1 MFRFSLLHPLY
12 LFNFTFLL
20 SFISVSYGQSIAQ
33 IDAPENWY
41 QVEVI
46 LFNQP
51 SNINSETSTPS
62 LPLKFSDNIIYLTNV
77 IEEKQRESL
86 MIEGA
91 LLPEMTRYDP
101 VSELEQHDK
110 TLMHSIDSI
119 SLGEDSFELNP
130 SEDGV
135 LEELVMEHE
144 KENLFIPEYE
154 DEFQI
159 LDSKIRDLNDTA
171 RSLNR
176 RGFNVFFH
184 ESWRFVADESDNQNW
199 IVIGAGDQLDG
210 RSEIEGSIR
219 FYKSRF
225 LHFEANLW
233 KLIFPTNI
241 ENSSEQYF
249 KLPDIPEEYEEERTF
264 WKLSKLVENKNT
276 ENTEITEITEITETY
291 EVSIENYGSQFD
303 ETIEQS
309 NARLK
314 NLIAKDYAINRF
326 EPAVDIE
333 KSAPASNLL
342 LDDLW
347 TINQSKRLDVGKLYY
362 LDHPELG
369 MIINA
374 KSYEPKPINIE
385 PANQSNSSPD
395 NGDF

>member
-1 MFRFSLLHPLY
+1 M
-12 LFNFTFLL
+12 L
-20 SFISVSYGQSIAQ
+20 SFISVSYGQSTAQ

-51 SNINSETSTPS
+51 SNVNSETSTPS

-91 LLPEMTRYDP
+91 LLPEITSYDP

-110 TLMHSIDSI
+110 TLTQSIDST
-119 SLGEDSFELNP
+119 SLEEDSFELKP

-135 LEELVMEHE
+135 LEELVMEYE

-154 DEFQI
+154 EEFQI

-184 ESWRFVADESDNQNW
+184 ESWRFIADESDSQNW

-264 WKLSKLVENKNT
+264 WKLSKLVENKT
-276 ENTEITEITEITETY
+276 TEITEITENY
-291 EVSIENYGSQFD
+291 EVSIENYGSRSD
-303 ETIEQS
+303 ENIEQS
-309 NARLK
+309 NGRLK

-326 EPAVDIE
+326 EPAPDIE
-333 KSAPASNLL
+333 KTAPASNLL

-347 TINQSKRLDVGKLYY
+347 TINQSKRIDDGKLYY

-385 PANQSNSSPD
+385 PENQSNSSPD
-395 NGDF
+395 NVGF

>member
-1 MFRFSLLHPLY
+1 M
-12 LFNFTFLL
+12 L
-20 SFISVSYGQSIAQ
+20 SFISVSYGQSTAQ

-51 SNINSETSTPS
+51 SNVNSETSTPS

-91 LLPEMTRYDP
+91 LLPEITSNDP

-110 TLMHSIDSI
+110 TLMQSIDSFN
-119 SLGEDSFELNP
+119 LEEDSFELNP

-184 ESWRFVADESDNQNW
+184 ESWRFVADESDSQNW

-264 WKLSKLVENKNT
+264 WKLSKLVENKTT
-276 ENTEITEITEITETY
+276 ENIEFTEFTEITEITER
-291 EVSIENYGSQFD
+291 
-303 ETIEQS
+303 S
-309 NARLK
+309 NGTLK
-314 NLIAKDYAINRF
+314 NLTGKDYAINRF
-326 EPAVDIE
+326 EPAPDIE
-333 KSAPASNLL
+333 KTAPASNLL
-342 LDDLW
+342 LDGLW
-347 TINQSKRLDVGKLYY
+347 TIIQSKRIDDGKLYY

-385 PANQSNSSPD
+385 PENQRNSSPD
-395 NGDF
+395 NVDF

>member
-1 MFRFSLLHPLY
+1 MFRFSLLNPLY
-12 LFNFTFLL
+12 LFKFSFLL
-20 SFISVSYGQSIAQ
+20 SFISVSYGQSTAQ

-51 SNINSETSTPS
+51 SNVNSETSTPS

-91 LLPEMTRYDP
+91 LLPEITSYDP

-110 TLMHSIDSI
+110 TLTQSIDSTN
-119 SLGEDSFELNP
+119 LEEDSFELNP

-135 LEELVMEHE
+135 LEELVMEYE
-144 KENLFIPEYE
+144 KEDLFIPEYE
-154 DEFQI
+154 EEFQI

-184 ESWRFVADESDNQNW
+184 ESWRFIADESDSQNW

-264 WKLSKLVENKNT
+264 WKLSKLVENKT
-276 ENTEITEITEITETY
+276 TEITEITENY
-291 EVSIENYGSQFD
+291 EVSIENYGSRSD
-303 ETIEQS
+303 ENIEQS
-309 NARLK
+309 NGRLK

-326 EPAVDIE
+326 EPAPDIE
-333 KSAPASNLL
+333 KTAPASNLL

-347 TINQSKRLDVGKLYY
+347 TVNQSKRIDDGKLYY

-385 PANQSNSSPD
+385 PENQRNSSPD
-395 NGDF
+395 NVDF

>member
-1 MFRFSLLHPLY
+1 MFRFSLLNPLY
-12 LFNFTFLL
+12 LFKFTFLL
-20 SFISVSYGQSIAQ
+20 SFISVSYGQSTAQ

-51 SNINSETSTPS
+51 SNVNSETSNPS

-91 LLPEMTRYDP
+91 LLPEITSYDP

-110 TLMHSIDSI
+110 TLTQSIDST
-119 SLGEDSFELNP
+119 SLEEDSFELNP

-135 LEELVMEHE
+135 LEELVMEYE
-144 KENLFIPEYE
+144 KEDLFIPEYE
-154 DEFQI
+154 EEFQI

-184 ESWRFVADESDNQNW
+184 ESWRFIADESDSQNW

-249 KLPDIPEEYEEERTF
+249 KLPDIPEEYEEERIF
-264 WKLSKLVENKNT
+264 WKLSKLVENKT
-276 ENTEITEITEITETY
+276 TEITEITENY
-291 EVSIENYGSQFD
+291 EVSIENYGSRSD
-303 ETIEQS
+303 ENIEQS
-309 NARLK
+309 NGRLK

-326 EPAVDIE
+326 EPAPDIE
-333 KSAPASNLL
+333 KTAPASNLL

-347 TINQSKRLDVGKLYY
+347 TIIQSKRIDDGKLYY

-369 MIINA
+369 MIISA

-385 PANQSNSSPD
+385 PENQSNSSPD
-395 NGDF
+395 NVGF

>member
-1 MFRFSLLHPLY
+1 MFRFSLLNPLY

-91 LLPEMTRYDP
+91 LLPEMTSYDT
-101 VSELEQHDK
+101 VSELEQYDK

-119 SLGEDSFELNP
+119 SSEEDSFELNP

-241 ENSSEQYF
+241 ECSSDQIF
-249 KLPDIPEEYEEERTF
+249 KLPAIREE
-264 WKLSKLVENKNT
+264 
-276 ENTEITEITEITETY
+276 
-291 EVSIENYGSQFD
+291 
-303 ETIEQS
+303 
-309 NARLK
+309 
-314 NLIAKDYAINRF
+314 
-326 EPAVDIE
+326 
-333 KSAPASNLL
+333 
-342 LDDLW
+342 
-347 TINQSKRLDVGKLYY
+347 
-362 LDHPELG
+362 
-369 MIINA
+369 
-374 KSYEPKPINIE
+374 
-385 PANQSNSSPD
+385 
-395 NGDF
+395 

>member
-1 MFRFSLLHPLY
+1 MFRFSLLNPLY

-20 SFISVSYGQSIAQ
+20 SFISVSYGQSTAQ

-51 SNINSETSTPS
+51 SNVNSETSTPS

-91 LLPEMTRYDP
+91 LLPEITSYDP

-110 TLMHSIDSI
+110 TLTQSIDST
-119 SLGEDSFELNP
+119 SLEEDSFELKP

-135 LEELVMEHE
+135 LEELVMEYE

-154 DEFQI
+154 EEFQI

-184 ESWRFVADESDNQNW
+184 ESWRFIADESDSQNW

-264 WKLSKLVENKNT
+264 WKLSKLVENKT
-276 ENTEITEITEITETY
+276 TEITEITENY
-291 EVSIENYGSQFD
+291 EVSIENYGSLSD

-309 NARLK
+309 NGRLK

-326 EPAVDIE
+326 EPAPDIE
-333 KSAPASNLL
+333 KTAPASNLL

-347 TINQSKRLDVGKLYY
+347 TINQSKRIDDGKLYY

-385 PANQSNSSPD
+385 PENQSNSSPD
-395 NGDF
+395 NVGF

>member
-1 MFRFSLLHPLY
+1 MFRFSLLNPLY
-12 LFNFTFLL
+12 LFKFTFLL
-20 SFISVSYGQSIAQ
+20 SFISVSYGQSTAQ

-51 SNINSETSTPS
+51 SNVNSETSTPS

-91 LLPEMTRYDP
+91 LLPEITSYDP

-110 TLMHSIDSI
+110 TFMQSIDSI
-119 SLGEDSFELNP
+119 SLEEDSFELNP

-184 ESWRFVADESDNQNW
+184 ESWRFIADESDSQNW

-264 WKLSKLVENKNT
+264 WKLSKLVENKT
-276 ENTEITEITEITETY
+276 TEITEITENY
-291 EVSIENYGSQFD
+291 EVSIENYGSLSD

-309 NARLK
+309 NGRLK
-314 NLIAKDYAINRF
+314 NLIAKHYAINRF
-326 EPAVDIE
+326 EPAPDIE
-333 KSAPASNLL
+333 KTAPASNLL

-347 TINQSKRLDVGKLYY
+347 TIIQSKRIDDGKLYY

-385 PANQSNSSPD
+385 PGNQSNSSPD
-395 NGDF
+395 NVGF

>member
-1 MFRFSLLHPLY
+1 M
-12 LFNFTFLL
+12 L
-20 SFISVSYGQSIAQ
+20 SFISVSYGQSTAQ

-51 SNINSETSTPS
+51 SNVNSETSTPS

-91 LLPEMTRYDP
+91 LLPEITSYDP

-110 TLMHSIDSI
+110 TLTQSIDST
-119 SLGEDSFELNP
+119 SLEEDSFELKP

-135 LEELVMEHE
+135 LEELVMEYE

-154 DEFQI
+154 EEFQI

-184 ESWRFVADESDNQNW
+184 ESWRFIADESDSQNW

-264 WKLSKLVENKNT
+264 WKLSKLVENKT
-276 ENTEITEITEITETY
+276 TEITEITENY
-291 EVSIENYGSQFD
+291 EVSIENYGSLSD

-309 NARLK
+309 NGRLK

-326 EPAVDIE
+326 EPAPDIE
-333 KSAPASNLL
+333 KTAPASNLL

-347 TINQSKRLDVGKLYY
+347 TINQSKRIDDGKLYY

-385 PANQSNSSPD
+385 PENQSNSSPD
-395 NGDF
+395 NVGF

>member
-1 MFRFSLLHPLY
+1 MLRFSSLNPLY

-20 SFISVSYGQSIAQ
+20 SFISVSYGQSTAQ

-51 SNINSETSTPS
+51 SNVNSETSTPS

-91 LLPEMTRYDP
+91 LLPEITSYDP

-110 TLMHSIDSI
+110 TLTQSIDST
-119 SLGEDSFELNP
+119 SLEEDSFELNP

-135 LEELVMEHE
+135 LEELVMEYE
-144 KENLFIPEYE
+144 KEDLFIPEYE
-154 DEFQI
+154 EEFQI
-159 LDSKIRDLNDTA
+159 LDSKIRELNDTA

-184 ESWRFVADESDNQNW
+184 ESWRFVADESDSQNW

-264 WKLSKLVENKNT
+264 WKLSKLVENKT
-276 ENTEITEITEITETY
+276 TEITENY
-291 EVSIENYGSQFD
+291 EVSIENYGSRSD
-303 ETIEQS
+303 ENIEQS
-309 NARLK
+309 NGRLK

-326 EPAVDIE
+326 EPAPDIE
-333 KSAPASNLL
+333 KTAPASNLL

-347 TINQSKRLDVGKLYY
+347 TINQSKRIDDGKLYY

-385 PANQSNSSPD
+385 PENQRNSSPD
-395 NGDF
+395 NVDF

>member
-1 MFRFSLLHPLY
+1 MFRFSLLNPLY

-77 IEEKQRESL
+77 IEEKQRKSL

-91 LLPEMTRYDP
+91 LLPEMTSYDP

-110 TLMHSIDSI
+110 TLMQSIDSI
-119 SLGEDSFELNP
+119 SLEDDSFELSP

-184 ESWRFVADESDNQNW
+184 ESWRFVADESDSQNW

-264 WKLSKLVENKNT
+264 WKLSKLVENKTT
-276 ENTEITEITEITETY
+276 ENTENIGITEITENY
-291 EVSIENYGSQFD
+291 EVSIENYGSRSD
-303 ETIEQS
+303 KTIAQS
-309 NARLK
+309 NGRLK

-326 EPAVDIE
+326 EPAPDIE
-333 KSAPASNLL
+333 KTAPASNLL

-347 TINQSKRLDVGKLYY
+347 TINQSKRIDDGKLYY

-385 PANQSNSSPD
+385 LENQSNSFPD
-395 NGDF
+395 NVDF

>member
-1 MFRFSLLHPLY
+1 MFRFSLLNPLC

-20 SFISVSYGQSIAQ
+20 SFISVSYGQSTAQ

-51 SNINSETSTPS
+51 SNVNSETSTPS

-91 LLPEMTRYDP
+91 LLPEITSYDP

-110 TLMHSIDSI
+110 TLTQSIDST
-119 SLGEDSFELNP
+119 SLEEDSFELKP

-135 LEELVMEHE
+135 LEELVMEYE

-184 ESWRFVADESDNQNW
+184 ESWRFIADESDSQNW

-264 WKLSKLVENKNT
+264 WKLSKLVENKT
-276 ENTEITEITEITETY
+276 TEITENY
-291 EVSIENYGSQFD
+291 EVSIENYGSRSD

-309 NARLK
+309 NGRLK

-326 EPAVDIE
+326 EPAPDIE
-333 KSAPASNLL
+333 KTAPASNLL

-347 TINQSKRLDVGKLYY
+347 TVNQSKRIDDGKLYY

-385 PANQSNSSPD
+385 PENQRNSSPD
-395 NGDF
+395 NVDF

>member
-1 MFRFSLLHPLY
+1 
-12 LFNFTFLL
+12 LL
-20 SFISVSYGQSIAQ
+20 SFISVSYGQSTAQ

-51 SNINSETSTPS
+51 SNVNSETSTPS

-91 LLPEMTRYDP
+91 LLPEITSYDP

-110 TLMHSIDSI
+110 TLTQSIDST
-119 SLGEDSFELNP
+119 SLEEDSFELKP

-135 LEELVMEHE
+135 LEELVMEYE

-154 DEFQI
+154 EEFQI

-184 ESWRFVADESDNQNW
+184 ESWRFIADESDSQNW

-264 WKLSKLVENKNT
+264 WKLSKLVENKT
-276 ENTEITEITEITETY
+276 TEITEITENY
-291 EVSIENYGSQFD
+291 EVSIENYGSLSD

-309 NARLK
+309 NGRLK

-326 EPAVDIE
+326 EPAPDIE
-333 KSAPASNLL
+333 KTAPASNLL

-347 TINQSKRLDVGKLYY
+347 TINQSKRIDDGKLYY

-385 PANQSNSSPD
+385 PENQSNSSPD
-395 NGDF
+395 NVGF

>member
-1 MFRFSLLHPLY
+1 MFRFSLLNPLY

-62 LPLKFSDNIIYLTNV
+62 LPLKFSDNIIHLTNV

-91 LLPEMTRYDP
+91 LLPEITSYDP

-110 TLMHSIDSI
+110 TLTHSIDSI
-119 SLGEDSFELNP
+119 SLEEDSYELNP
-130 SEDGV
+130 SENGA

-144 KENLFIPEYE
+144 RENLFIPEYE

-264 WKLSKLVENKNT
+264 WKLSKLVENKTT
-276 ENTEITEITEITETY
+276 ENTEITENY
-291 EVSIENYGSQFD
+291 EVSIESYGSRSD

-309 NARLK
+309 NGRLK
-314 NLIAKDYAINRF
+314 NLIAKDYAINQF
-326 EPAVDIE
+326 EPAPDIE
-333 KSAPASNLL
+333 KTAPVSNLL

-347 TINQSKRLDVGKLYY
+347 TINQSKRIDDGKLYY

-385 PANQSNSSPD
+385 PENQSNSSPD

>member
-1 MFRFSLLHPLY
+1 M
-12 LFNFTFLL
+12 L
-20 SFISVSYGQSIAQ
+20 SFISVSYGQSTAQ

-51 SNINSETSTPS
+51 SNVNSETSTPS

-91 LLPEMTRYDP
+91 LLPEITSYDP

-110 TLMHSIDSI
+110 TLTQSIDST
-119 SLGEDSFELNP
+119 SLEEDSFELNP

-135 LEELVMEHE
+135 LEELVMEYE
-144 KENLFIPEYE
+144 KEDLFIPEYE
-154 DEFQI
+154 EEFQI

-184 ESWRFVADESDNQNW
+184 ESWRFIADESDSQNW

-264 WKLSKLVENKNT
+264 WKLSKLVENKT
-276 ENTEITEITEITETY
+276 TEITEITEITENY
-291 EVSIENYGSQFD
+291 EVSIENYGSRSD
-303 ETIEQS
+303 ENIEQS
-309 NARLK
+309 NGRLK

-326 EPAVDIE
+326 EPAPDIE
-333 KSAPASNLL
+333 KTAPASNLL

-347 TINQSKRLDVGKLYY
+347 TVNQSKRIDDGKLYY

-369 MIINA
+369 MIISA

-385 PANQSNSSPD
+385 PENQSNSSPD
-395 NGDF
+395 NVGF

>member
-1 MFRFSLLHPLY
+1 M
-12 LFNFTFLL
+12 L
-20 SFISVSYGQSIAQ
+20 SFISVSYGQSTAQ

-51 SNINSETSTPS
+51 SNVNSETSTPS

-91 LLPEMTRYDP
+91 LLPEITSYDP

-110 TLMHSIDSI
+110 TLTQSIDSA
-119 SLGEDSFELNP
+119 SLEEDSFELKP

-135 LEELVMEHE
+135 LEELVMEYE

-154 DEFQI
+154 EEFQI

-184 ESWRFVADESDNQNW
+184 ESWRFIADESDSQNW

-264 WKLSKLVENKNT
+264 WKLSKLVENKT
-276 ENTEITEITEITETY
+276 TEITEITENY
-291 EVSIENYGSQFD
+291 EVSIENYGSLSD

-309 NARLK
+309 NGRLK

-326 EPAVDIE
+326 EPAPDIE
-333 KSAPASNLL
+333 KTAPASNLL

-347 TINQSKRLDVGKLYY
+347 TINQSKRIDDGKLYY

-385 PANQSNSSPD
+385 PENQSNSSPD
-395 NGDF
+395 NVGF

>member
-1 MFRFSLLHPLY
+1 MFRFSLLNPLY
-12 LFNFTFLL
+12 LFKFTFLL
-20 SFISVSYGQSIAQ
+20 SFISVSYGQSTAQ

-51 SNINSETSTPS
+51 SNVNSETSTPS

-91 LLPEMTRYDP
+91 LLPEITSNDP

-110 TLMHSIDSI
+110 TLMQSIDSL
-119 SLGEDSFELNP
+119 SLEEDSFELNP

-184 ESWRFVADESDNQNW
+184 ESWRFVADESDSQNW

-264 WKLSKLVENKNT
+264 WKLSKLVENKT
-276 ENTEITEITEITETY
+276 TEITEITE
-291 EVSIENYGSQFD
+291 NYGNRSD

-309 NARLK
+309 NGRLK
-314 NLIAKDYAINRF
+314 NLIARDYAINRF
-326 EPAVDIE
+326 EPAPDIE
-333 KSAPASNLL
+333 KTAPASNLL
-342 LDDLW
+342 LDGLW
-347 TINQSKRLDVGKLYY
+347 TIIQSKRIDDGKLYY

-385 PANQSNSSPD
+385 PENQRNSSPD
-395 NGDF
+395 NVDF

>member
-1 MFRFSLLHPLY
+1 MFRFSLLNPLY
-12 LFNFTFLL
+12 LFKFTFLL
-20 SFISVSYGQSIAQ
+20 SFISVSYGQSTAQ

-51 SNINSETSTPS
+51 SNVNSETSTPS

-91 LLPEMTRYDP
+91 LLPEITSYDP

-110 TLMHSIDSI
+110 TLTQSIDST
-119 SLGEDSFELNP
+119 SLEEDSFELNP

-135 LEELVMEHE
+135 LEELVMEYE
-144 KENLFIPEYE
+144 KEDLFIPEYE
-154 DEFQI
+154 EEFQI

-184 ESWRFVADESDNQNW
+184 ESWRFIADESDSQNW

-264 WKLSKLVENKNT
+264 WKLSKLVENKT
-276 ENTEITEITEITETY
+276 TEITEITENY
-291 EVSIENYGSQFD
+291 EVSIENYGSRSD
-303 ETIEQS
+303 ENIEQS
-309 NARLK
+309 NGRLK

-326 EPAVDIE
+326 EPAPDIE
-333 KSAPASNLL
+333 KTAPASNLL

-347 TINQSKRLDVGKLYY
+347 TVNQSKRIDDGKLYY

-385 PANQSNSSPD
+385 PENQSNSSPD
-395 NGDF
+395 NVGF

>member
-1 MFRFSLLHPLY
+1 MFRFSLLNPLY

-20 SFISVSYGQSIAQ
+20 SFISVSYGQSTAQ

-51 SNINSETSTPS
+51 SNVNSETSTPS

-91 LLPEMTRYDP
+91 LLPEITSYDP

-110 TLMHSIDSI
+110 TLMQSIDSI
-119 SLGEDSFELNP
+119 SLEEDSFELNP

-184 ESWRFVADESDNQNW
+184 ESWRFVADESDSQNW

-249 KLPDIPEEYEEERTF
+249 KLPDIPEEYDEERTF
-264 WKLSKLVENKNT
+264 WKLSKLVENKTT
-276 ENTEITEITEITETY
+276 ENTEITENY
-291 EVSIENYGSQFD
+291 EVSIENYGSRSD

-309 NARLK
+309 NGRLK

-326 EPAVDIE
+326 EPAPDIE
-333 KSAPASNLL
+333 KTAPASNLL

-347 TINQSKRLDVGKLYY
+347 TINQSKRIDDGKLYY

-374 KSYEPKPINIE
+374 KSYEPRPINIE
-385 PANQSNSSPD
+385 PENQSNSSPD
-395 NGDF
+395 NVDF

>member
-1 MFRFSLLHPLY
+1 MFRFSLLNPLY

-20 SFISVSYGQSIAQ
+20 SFISVSYGQSTAQ

-51 SNINSETSTPS
+51 SNVNSETSTPS

-91 LLPEMTRYDP
+91 LLPEITSYDP

-110 TLMHSIDSI
+110 TLTQSIDST
-119 SLGEDSFELNP
+119 SVEEDSFELNP
-130 SEDGV
+130 SEVGA
-135 LEELVMEHE
+135 LKELVMEYE

-154 DEFQI
+154 EEFQI

-184 ESWRFVADESDNQNW
+184 ESWRFIADESDSQNW

-264 WKLSKLVENKNT
+264 WKLSKLVENKT
-276 ENTEITEITEITETY
+276 TEITEITENY
-291 EVSIENYGSQFD
+291 EVSIENYGSLSD

-309 NARLK
+309 NGRLK

-326 EPAVDIE
+326 EPAPDIE
-333 KSAPASNLL
+333 KTAPASNLL

-347 TINQSKRLDVGKLYY
+347 TINQSKRIDDGKLYY

-385 PANQSNSSPD
+385 PENQSNSSPD
-395 NGDF
+395 NVGF

>member
-1 MFRFSLLHPLY
+1 M
-12 LFNFTFLL
+12 L
-20 SFISVSYGQSIAQ
+20 SFISVSYGQSTAQ

-51 SNINSETSTPS
+51 SNVNSETSTPS

-91 LLPEMTRYDP
+91 LLPEITSYDP

-110 TLMHSIDSI
+110 TLTQSIDST
-119 SLGEDSFELNP
+119 SLEEDSFELKP

-135 LEELVMEHE
+135 LEELVMEYE

-154 DEFQI
+154 EEFQI

-184 ESWRFVADESDNQNW
+184 ESWRFVADESNSQNW
-199 IVIGAGDQLDG
+199 IAIGAGDQLDG

-264 WKLSKLVENKNT
+264 WKLSKLVENKT
-276 ENTEITEITEITETY
+276 TEITEITEITENY
-291 EVSIENYGSQFD
+291 EVSIENYGSRSD
-303 ETIEQS
+303 ETIERS
-309 NARLK
+309 NGTLK
-314 NLIAKDYAINRF
+314 NLTGKDYAINRF
-326 EPAVDIE
+326 EPVPDIE
-333 KSAPASNLL
+333 KTAPASSLL

-347 TINQSKRLDVGKLYY
+347 TIIQSKRIDDGKLYY

-385 PANQSNSSPD
+385 PENQSNSSPD
-395 NGDF
+395 NVGF

>member
-1 MFRFSLLHPLY
+1 MFRFCLLNPLY

-20 SFISVSYGQSIAQ
+20 SFISVSYGQSTAQ

-91 LLPEMTRYDP
+91 LLPEITSYDP

-110 TLMHSIDSI
+110 TLMQSIDSL
-119 SLGEDSFELNP
+119 SLEEDSFELNP

-144 KENLFIPEYE
+144 KEHLFIPEYE

-184 ESWRFVADESDNQNW
+184 ESWRFVADESDSQNW

-264 WKLSKLVENKNT
+264 WKLSKLVENKT
-276 ENTEITEITEITETY
+276 TEITEITE
-291 EVSIENYGSQFD
+291 NYGSRSD

-309 NARLK
+309 NGRLK

-326 EPAVDIE
+326 EPAPDIE
-333 KSAPASNLL
+333 KTAPASNLL
-342 LDDLW
+342 LDGLW
-347 TINQSKRLDVGKLYY
+347 TIIQSKRIDDGKLYY

-385 PANQSNSSPD
+385 PENQRNSSPD
-395 NGDF
+395 NVDF

>member
-1 MFRFSLLHPLY
+1 M
-12 LFNFTFLL
+12 L
-20 SFISVSYGQSIAQ
+20 SFISVSYGQSTAQ

-51 SNINSETSTPS
+51 SNVNSETSTPS

-77 IEEKQRESL
+77 IEDKQRESL

-91 LLPEMTRYDP
+91 LLPEITSYDP

-110 TLMHSIDSI
+110 TLMQSIDST
-119 SLGEDSFELNP
+119 SLEEDSFELKP

-135 LEELVMEHE
+135 LEELVMEYE

-154 DEFQI
+154 EEFQI

-184 ESWRFVADESDNQNW
+184 ESWRFIADKSDSQNW
-199 IVIGAGDQLDG
+199 IVIGAGDRLDG

-249 KLPDIPEEYEEERTF
+249 KLPDIPEEHKEERTF
-264 WKLSKLVENKNT
+264 WKLSKLAENKTT
-276 ENTEITEITEITETY
+276 ENTEITEAY
-291 EVSIENYGSQFD
+291 EVSIANYSNQFD
-303 ETIEQS
+303 ESIEQTKG
-309 NARLK
+309 NPK
-314 NLIAKDYAINRF
+314 NIIAKEYSINRF
-326 EPAVDIE
+326 EPAPDIE
-333 KSAPASNLL
+333 KTAPASNLL

-347 TINQSKRLDVGKLYY
+347 TINQSKRVDDGKLYY

-369 MIINA
+369 VIITA

-385 PANQSNSSPD
+385 PENQGNSSSD

>member
-1 MFRFSLLHPLY
+1 MFRFSLLNPLY
-12 LFNFTFLL
+12 LFKFTFLL
-20 SFISVSYGQSIAQ
+20 SFISVSYGQSTAQ

-51 SNINSETSTPS
+51 SNVNSETSTPS

-91 LLPEMTRYDP
+91 LLPEITSYDP

-110 TLMHSIDSI
+110 TLTQSIDST
-119 SLGEDSFELNP
+119 SLEEDSFELNP

-135 LEELVMEHE
+135 LEELVMEYE
-144 KENLFIPEYE
+144 KEDLFIPEYE
-154 DEFQI
+154 EEFQI

-184 ESWRFVADESDNQNW
+184 ESWRFIADESDSQNW

-264 WKLSKLVENKNT
+264 WKLSKLVENKT
-276 ENTEITEITEITETY
+276 TEITENY
-291 EVSIENYGSQFD
+291 EVSIENYGSRSD

-309 NARLK
+309 NGRLK

-326 EPAVDIE
+326 EPAPDIE
-333 KSAPASNLL
+333 KTAPASNLL

-347 TINQSKRLDVGKLYY
+347 TVNQSKRIDDGKLYY

-385 PANQSNSSPD
+385 PENQSNSSPD
-395 NGDF
+395 NVGF

>member
-1 MFRFSLLHPLY
+1 MFRFSLLNPLY

-20 SFISVSYGQSIAQ
+20 SFISVSYGQSTAQ

-51 SNINSETSTPS
+51 SNVNSETSTPS

-91 LLPEMTRYDP
+91 LLPEITSYDP

-110 TLMHSIDSI
+110 TLTQSIDST
-119 SLGEDSFELNP
+119 SLEEDSFELKP

-135 LEELVMEHE
+135 LEELVMEYE

-184 ESWRFVADESDNQNW
+184 ESWRFIADESDSQNW

-264 WKLSKLVENKNT
+264 WKLSKLVENKT
-276 ENTEITEITEITETY
+276 TEITENY
-291 EVSIENYGSQFD
+291 EVSIENYGSRSD

-309 NARLK
+309 NGRLK

-326 EPAVDIE
+326 EPAPDIE
-333 KSAPASNLL
+333 KTAPASNLL

-347 TINQSKRLDVGKLYY
+347 TVNQSKRIDDGKLYY

-385 PANQSNSSPD
+385 PENQSNSSPD
-395 NGDF
+395 NVGF

>member
-1 MFRFSLLHPLY
+1 MSRFSLLHPLY

-20 SFISVSYGQSIAQ
+20 SFISVSYGQSTAQ

-51 SNINSETSTPS
+51 SNVNSETSTPS

-91 LLPEMTRYDP
+91 LLPEITSYDP

-110 TLMHSIDSI
+110 TLTQSIDST
-119 SLGEDSFELNP
+119 SLEEDSFELKP

-135 LEELVMEHE
+135 LEELVMEYE

-154 DEFQI
+154 EEFQI

-184 ESWRFVADESDNQNW
+184 ESWRFIADESDSQNW

-264 WKLSKLVENKNT
+264 WKLSKLVENKT
-276 ENTEITEITEITETY
+276 TEITEITEITENY
-291 EVSIENYGSQFD
+291 EVSIENYGSRSD

-309 NARLK
+309 NGRLK

-326 EPAVDIE
+326 EPAPDIE
-333 KSAPASNLL
+333 KTAPASNLL

-347 TINQSKRLDVGKLYY
+347 TINQSKRIDDGKLYY

-385 PANQSNSSPD
+385 PENQSNSSPD
-395 NGDF
+395 NVGF